1 MTGDGDCTRTF
12 CLFFFFFSMQ
22 TQDHR
27 HFHFCK
33 VGTKDGWI
41 LNAVGI
47 CCVLC
52 VLCNRLSS
60 DVVFVLNFCGFPSTK
75 MLSILFLS
83 YVTQIFILQSIF
95 FYEIFMIPVNVA
107 DPCNVFQ

>member
-1 MTGDGDCTRTF
+1 
-12 CLFFFFFSMQ
+12 MQ
-22 TQDHR
+22 TQGHR
-27 HFHFCK
+27 HFHLCK

-52 VLCNRLSS
+52 VLCNRLSLFCKVGTK